1 MIIPG
6 ILEKDFME
14 VVNKIKLVENFT
26 TMIQIDIADG
36 RLVEGETFLEIKRVG
51 EIKTKAK
58 IEIHLMVENPL
69 KYLLE
74 KIQNI
79 SRICAQIEAESFVED
94 FINIGKDFGY
104 EIGLSLNPETEVQK
118 LDKFLSKIDY
128 VQFMT
133 VVPGAQGQSFE
144 YNVLTKINQFRQLY
158 PKMPIQVDGGI
169 DAETL
174 PLVLE
179 TGVKDVI
186 IGSHLFNQS
195 DIRDAYVKFSNE
207 VLL

>member
-14 VVNKIKLVENFT
+14 VVNKIQLVQDFT
-26 TMIQIDIADG
+26 TIIQIDIADG
-36 RLVEGETFLEIKRVG
+36 KLVKGETFLEIDRIA
-51 EIKTKAK
+51 EIKTKAE

-69 KYLLE
+69 QYLVK
-74 KIQNI
+74 KINNI
-79 SRICAQIEAESFVED
+79 SRICAQIEVKDYIED
-94 FINIGKDFGY
+94 FINISHDFGY
-104 EIGLSLNPETEVQK
+104 IVGLSLNPETEIQK
-118 LDKFLSKIDY
+118 LDRFLSKIDY

-133 VVPGAQGQSFE
+133 IIPGAQGNPFV
-144 YNVLTKINQFRQLY
+144 YNVLAKINQFRQLY
-158 PKMPIQVDGGI
+158 PKMPVQVDGGI

-179 TGVKDVI
+179 TGVRDVI

-195 DIRDAYVKFSNE
+195 DIRDAYIKFSNE
-207 VLL
+207 ELL

>member
-14 VVNKIKLVENFT
+14 VVNKIQLVQDFT
-26 TMIQIDIADG
+26 TIIQIDIADG
-36 RLVEGETFLEIKRVG
+36 KLVEGETFLEIDRIA
-51 EIKTKAK
+51 EIKTKAE

-69 KYLLE
+69 QYLVK
-74 KIQNI
+74 KIKNI
-79 SRICAQIEAESFVED
+79 NRICAQIEAKDYIED
-94 FINIGKDFGY
+94 FINISHDFGY
-104 EIGLSLNPETEVQK
+104 IVGLSLNPETEIQK
-118 LDKFLSKIDY
+118 LDRFLSKIDY

-133 VVPGAQGQSFE
+133 IIPGAQGNPFV
-144 YNVLTKINQFRQLY
+144 YNVLAKINQFRQLY
-158 PKMPIQVDGGI
+158 PKMPVQVDGGI

-179 TGVKDVI
+179 TGVRDVI

-195 DIRDAYVKFSNE
+195 DIRDAYIKFSNE
-207 VLL
+207 ELL

>member
-6 ILEKDFME
+6 ILEKDFAE
-14 VVNKIKLVENFT
+14 VVNKIELVENFT

-36 RLVEGETFLEIKRVG
+36 KLVEGETFLEIERVE

-69 KYLLE
+69 KYLLK

-104 EIGLSLNPETEVQK
+104 ETGLSLNPETEVRK
-118 LDKFLSKIDY
+118 LDKFLNKIDY

-133 VVPGAQGQSFE
+133 IVPGKQGNPFV
-144 YNVLTKINQFRQLY
+144 YNVLAKINQFRQLY
-158 PKMPIQVDGGI
+158 PKMPVQVDGGI
-169 DAETL
+169 DAKTL

-179 TGVKDVI
+179 TGVRDVV

-195 DIRDAYVKFSNE
+195 DIRDAYIKFSNG

>member
-14 VVNKIKLVENFT
+14 VLNKVQLVEAFT

-36 RLVEGETFLEIKRVG
+36 KLVEGETFLEIERIE
-51 EIKTKAK
+51 EIKTKAE

-69 KYLLE
+69 KYLVK
-74 KIQNI
+74 KIKNI
-79 SRICAQIEAESFVED
+79 SRICAQIEAKDYIED
-94 FINIGKDFGY
+94 FINISRDFGY
-104 EIGLSLNPETEVQK
+104 IVGLSLNPETEVQR
-118 LDKFLSKIDY
+118 LDKFLNKIDY

-133 VVPGAQGQSFE
+133 IVPGKQGNPFV
-144 YNVLTKINQFRQLY
+144 YNVLAKINQFRQVY
-158 PKMPIQVDGGI
+158 PKMPVQVDGGV
-169 DAETL
+169 DAQTL

-195 DIRDAYVKFSNE
+195 DIRDAYIKFSNE
-207 VLL
+207 ELL